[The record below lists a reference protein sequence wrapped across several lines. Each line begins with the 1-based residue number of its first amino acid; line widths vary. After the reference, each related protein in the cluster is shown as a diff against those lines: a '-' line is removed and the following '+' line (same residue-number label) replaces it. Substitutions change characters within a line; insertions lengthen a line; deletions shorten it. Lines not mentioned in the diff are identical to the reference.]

1 MKGIIVFVKNPELGK
16 VKTRL
21 AQTMGDV
28 KALEIYNKLV
38 AYTRNVLLEFSGVEK
53 FVFYSSFIDLDDE
66 WNNDVFAK
74 RLQTNGGLGEKMTS
88 AFRAVFETCEKVV
101 IIGSDCPQLKAI
113 HIEKALNLLDKHN
126 VVIGPS
132 DDGGYYLLGMDR
144 FYPFIFEGINWST
157 ETVLS
162 ETLAIAKN
170 QNMSTALL
178 EKLHDVDFED
188 DWNKYGF

>member
-162 ETLAIAKN
+162 ETLAIAKH

>member
-38 AYTRNVLLEFSGVEK
+38 AYTRNVLLEISGVEK
-53 FVFYSSFIDLDDE
+53 FVFYSSFIDLDDG
-66 WNNDVFAK
+66 WDNDLFVK
-74 RLQTNGGLGEKMTS
+74 QLQTAGGLGEKMTS
-88 AFRAVFETCEKVV
+88 AFHDTFETCDRVV

-113 HIEKALNLLDKHN
+113 HIEKAFKLLEKHN

-170 QNMSTALL
+170 QNISTALL
-178 EKLHDVDFED
+178 EKLHDVDYED